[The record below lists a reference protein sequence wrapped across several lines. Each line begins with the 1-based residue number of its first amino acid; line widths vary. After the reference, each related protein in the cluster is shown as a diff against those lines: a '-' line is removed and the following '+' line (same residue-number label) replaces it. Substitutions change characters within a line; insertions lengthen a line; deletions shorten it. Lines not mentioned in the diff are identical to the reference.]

1 MKCHMSAVYYP
12 KWDKLD
18 LLTKHRKS
26 SQRYDIMKKVL
37 K

>member
-1 MKCHMSAVYYP
+1 MSAVYYP

-26 SQRYDIMKKVL
+26 NQRYDIRKRFL